1 MIDNNSNG
9 DFNVIGLQM
18 LLAVGFFFQVIEN
31 NQNSKIENQKSHG
44 SIWQEIN
51 VNCDLALL
59 MAFL

>member
-51 VNCDLALL
+51 VNYDLALL